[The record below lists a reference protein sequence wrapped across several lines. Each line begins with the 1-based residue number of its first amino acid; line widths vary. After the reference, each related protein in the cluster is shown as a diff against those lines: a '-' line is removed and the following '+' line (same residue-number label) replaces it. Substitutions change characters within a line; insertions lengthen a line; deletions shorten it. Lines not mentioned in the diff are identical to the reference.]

1 MHRSTVVT
9 LGGLA
14 VALAACSDQT
24 PVAPGTG
31 PAPSASVAPAGA
43 PIKDQYI
50 VVLKKGASARSAARA
65 VGAAP
70 SFVYQAALNGF
81 AAKLNAAQLNALRNN
96 PQVELIEQ
104 DGLVEATATQ
114 SGAPWGLD
122 RIDQRSRP
130 LDGNYT
136 YNRTGAGVTLYVL
149 DTGIRTSHSDFGGRA
164 TVGYDAVG
172 DGWNGQDCNGHGT
185 HVAGTAG
192 GSTYGA
198 AKGVSL
204 VSVRVLDCNGSG
216 SWSGVIAG
224 VDWVTA
230 NRTTWSV
237 ANMSLG
243 GGANSAVDQAV
254 QNSINAGVTYVVA
267 AGNNGANACNYSP
280 ARVTAALTV
289 GLVNSSDTRASTS
302 NYGLC
307 LDLFAPGVS
316 ITSAWSTG
324 DYATNTIS
332 GTSMASPHVAGV
344 AAMYLEYNPGALP
357 VDVAY
362 AINDMSSKNYVSS
375 PGSNSPNRLLYM
387 GFITGGTTTPPGGG
401 APVVSVTCDEGSG
414 YCWASA
420 SGGTGSGYSFEW
432 TRASE
437 ASDAN
442 GFSDAYVIC
451 GTIARNIVVSATV
464 TDSNGATGTGSTS
477 YYCPGSSGELP

>member
-1 MHRSTVVT
+1 MRRRNVV
-9 LGGLA
+9 LLMA
-14 VALAACSDQT
+14 ALTACADQG
-24 PVAPGTG
+24 PTG
-31 PAPSASVAPAGA
+31 PAAGPARVASSAA
-43 PIKDQYI
+43 PIRDHYI
-50 VVLKKGASARSAARA
+50 VVMKKGAGAHAAARG

-70 SFVYQAALNGF
+70 SFVYRAALNGF

-96 PQVELIEQ
+96 PMVESIEP
-104 DGLVEATATQ
+104 DGLVTATGTQ
-114 SGAPWGLD
+114 YSAPWGLD
-122 RIDQRSRP
+122 RIDQRARP
-130 LDGNYT
+130 LNSTYT
-136 YNRTGAGVTLYVL
+136 YNRTGAGVTLYVI
-149 DTGIRTSHSDFGGRA
+149 DTGVRTTHSEFGGRA
-164 TVGYDAVG
+164 TVGYDAIG

-204 VSVRVLDCNGSG
+204 VSVRVLDCYGSG

-230 NRTTWSV
+230 NRATYPV

-289 GLVNSSDTRASTS
+289 GSVNSSDARASTS
-302 NYGLC
+302 NYGVC
-307 LDLFAPGVS
+307 MDLFAPGVN

-324 DYATNTIS
+324 DYATSTIS

-362 AINDMSSKNYVSS
+362 AINDMSSKNYVTSA
-375 PGSNSPNRLLYM
+375 GSNSPNRLLYS
-387 GFITGGTTTPPGGG
+387 GFITAPYTPPTGGTPLTINVFCE
-401 APVVSVTCDEGSG
+401 AEAF
-414 YCWASA
+414 YCTATA
-420 SGGTGSGYSFEW
+420 SGGSGTGYSFTWLNAGEMSEEGAW
-432 TRASE
+432 SE
-437 ASDAN
+437 A
-442 GFSDAYVIC
+442 YPYC
-451 GTIARNIVVSATV
+451 GTKLVTVKATV
-464 TDSNGATGTGSTS
+464 TDSNGATATGQAG
-477 YYCPGSSGELP
+477 YYCGTLGGPIP

>member
-1 MHRSTVVT
+1 MNRRNIVL
-9 LGGLA
+9 LGGLVA
-14 VALAACSDQT
+14 ALAACSDQG
-24 PVAPGTG
+24 PVAPEAS
-31 PAPSASVAPAGA
+31 PARPAASAAS
-43 PIKDQYI
+43 IRDHYI
-50 VVLKKGASARSAARA
+50 VVMKKGAAAHAAARA

-70 SFVYQAALNGF
+70 SFVYGAALNGF
-81 AAKLNAAQLNALRNN
+81 AAKLNAAQLDALRNN
-96 PQVELIEQ
+96 PQVELIEP
-104 DGLVEATATQ
+104 DGLVTATGTQ
-114 SGAPWGLD
+114 YSAPWGLD

-130 LDGNYT
+130 LDSYYT

-149 DTGIRTSHSDFGGRA
+149 DTGVRTTHSEFGGRA
-164 TVGYDAVG
+164 TVGYDAIG

-198 AKGVSL
+198 AKGVNL
-204 VSVRVLDCNGSG
+204 VSVRVLDCYGSG

-230 NRTTWSV
+230 NRATYPV

-289 GLVNSSDTRASTS
+289 GSVSSSDARASTS
-302 NYGLC
+302 NYGVC
-307 LDLFAPGVS
+307 MDLFAPGVN

-324 DYATNTIS
+324 DYATHTIS

-362 AINDMSSKNYVSS
+362 AINDMSSKNYVTSA
-375 PGSNSPNRLLYM
+375 GSNSPNRLLYS
-387 GFITGGTTTPPGGG
+387 GFITAPYNPPPPGST
-401 APVVSVTCDEGSG
+401 PLSVSV
-414 YCWASA
+414 YCEAEAFYCSASA
-420 SGGTGSGYSFEW
+420 SGGSGGYSFTW
-432 TRASE
+432 LNASE
-437 ASDAN
+437 YTDAD
-442 GFSDAYVIC
+442 GYSEAGVYC
-451 GTIARNIVVSATV
+451 GSTKFVSVKATV
-464 TDSNGATGTGSTS
+464 TDSSGATATGSSS
-477 YYCPGSSGELP
+477 YYCGGGGVIP